1 MFISYAILP
10 IGIALTILGT
20 FLIYKTSEDNN
31 AKFLGA
37 AWLFVGAMLIT
48 FYLESVF

>member
-10 IGIALTILGT
+10 IGIALSILGT

-31 AKFLGA
+31 AKLLGA
-37 AWLFVGAMLIT
+37 AWLFFGAMLIT
-48 FYLESVF
+48 FYLKSIL